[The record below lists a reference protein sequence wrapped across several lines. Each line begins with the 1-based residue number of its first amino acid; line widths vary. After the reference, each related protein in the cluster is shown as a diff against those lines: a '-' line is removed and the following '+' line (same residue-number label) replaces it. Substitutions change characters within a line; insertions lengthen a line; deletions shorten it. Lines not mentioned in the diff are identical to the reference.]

1 MSESFRVKSVLVTGA
16 TGFIGRYLITTL
28 SQRQELQISAA
39 TRRPVDLPLR
49 SGCVGNIDGDTDW
62 RSVLQGIDVVIHLA
76 ARAHVLHE
84 DGGDPEA
91 EFFTV
96 NTVGTLNLAKQAIA
110 AGVKH
115 FILVSSGGAMATLSD
130 RPLDETA
137 ACQPDTPYGRSKLQA
152 EIELQ
157 RLCADSSMTWTILRP
172 TLVYGPGNPGNMAA
186 LLKLVNQGLPLPL
199 RAIRNRRSLL
209 YIGNL
214 VDVVHRCI
222 DDPAAQNQTFLVS
235 DDEVVSTPDL
245 IRQIGQAMGKPPHLS
260 PVPPML
266 LIALAKFLGQG
277 ERIARLTG
285 SLEVSNHHLQR
296 TLKWSPPYSFRQ
308 GMQNTVDCFVNSS
321 VSL

>member
-1 MSESFRVKSVLVTGA
+1 MKSVLVTGA
-16 TGFIGRYLITTL
+16 NGFIGRNLVAFLGQKDIHVSATVRKLPCEL
-28 SQRQELQISAA
+28 SGVLKINECDIVQVVHWNDEIFE
-39 TRRPVDLPLR
+39 
-49 SGCVGNIDGDTDW
+49 TDAI
-62 RSVLQGIDVVIHLA
+62 VHLA
-76 ARAHVLHE
+76 GLAHSLEKKASKLCREFYEVNAR
-84 DGGDPEA
+84 GTA
-91 EFFTV
+91 ELV
-96 NTVGTLNLAKQAIA
+96 KRAIA

-115 FILVSSGGAMATLSD
+115 FILVSSVGAMATLSD

-245 IRQIGQAMGKPPHLS
+245 IRQIGQAMGKPPHLLS
-260 PVPPML
+260 VPPML
-266 LIALAKFLGQG
+266 LMALAKSLGQG

-308 GMQNTVDCFVNSS
+308 GMQNTVDWFVNSS